1 MMQRKAAAIFENHGP
16 GQLPGRWSL
25 IFGGVFVLAWPTF
38 NLLFVTLVLFQLGAL
53 DTEVLGGIA
62 LRMYATFGLAYV
74 LIQILQRVFPLALA
88 EEKFWPQLLLHVA
101 AIFFIGQFFNPAL
114 TQTQAAQL
122 PRPSVIP
129 LVYTLFQITLF
140 VLAKTLILQRERH
153 LATQINLR
161 QAQLNLLRSQSNPH
175 FLFNTLNLLA
185 SEIKRNPAT
194 AQDIVYD
201 LADLLRESMRAA
213 EREFIRLD
221 EELRLASLYLEIQ
234 QKRFPERLDFNL
246 DIEER
251 CRRLIVPSLLLQ
263 PVIENVIKHVVSRS
277 SSTTSLHLEAREEE
291 DSLVIRVQ
299 DNGQR
304 IDTDSLKPG
313 EGLRILHETLALHYR
328 KRANVAFESTADGFQ
343 VTITLPRE
351 QALPEI

>member
-1 MMQRKAAAIFENHGP
+1 MQRQPAAILETHGP
-16 GQLPGRWSL
+16 GQLAGRWPL

-38 NLLFVTLVLFQLGAL
+38 NLVFVALVLFQLGAL
-53 DTEVLGGIA
+53 DMEVLGGIA

-74 LIQILQRVFPLALA
+74 LIQLLQRLFPLALE
-88 EEKFWPQLLLHVA
+88 EEKFWPQLLLHIA
-101 AIFFIGQFFNPAL
+101 AIFFVGQLFGPML
-114 TQTQAAQL
+114 TQTQVAQL
-122 PRPSVIP
+122 PQPSVIP

-161 QAQLNLLRSQSNPH
+161 QARLNTLRSQSNPH

-185 SEIKRNPAT
+185 SEIKRDPAT

-263 PVIENVIKHVVSRS
+263 PVIENVIKHVVSHS

-328 KRANVAFESTADGFQ
+328 KRANVAFESTAAGFQ
-343 VTITLPRE
+343 VTITLPRQ
-351 QALPEI
+351 QALPDL

>member
-1 MMQRKAAAIFENHGP
+1 MMQRQPAASLETHGP
-16 GQLPGRWSL
+16 DQLAGRWPL

-38 NLLFVTLVLFQLGAL
+38 NLVFVTLVLFQLGAL
-53 DTEVLGGIA
+53 DMEVLGGIA

-74 LIQILQRVFPLALA
+74 LIQLLQRLFPLALA
-88 EEKFWPQLLLHVA
+88 EEKFWPQLLLHIA
-101 AIFFIGQFFNPAL
+101 AIFFVGQLFAPML
-114 TQTQAAQL
+114 TQTQVAQL

-161 QAQLNLLRSQSNPH
+161 QARLNTLRSQSNPH

-213 EREFIRLD
+213 EREFISLD

-234 QKRFPERLDFNL
+234 QKRFPERLNFNL

-263 PVIENVIKHVVSRS
+263 PVIENVIKHVVSQS
-277 SSTTSLHLEAREEE
+277 SSKTSLHLGAREGE
-291 DSLVIRVQ
+291 DSLVICVQ

-313 EGLRILHETLALHYR
+313 EGLRILRETLRLHYR
-328 KRANVAFESTADGFQ
+328 KRANVAFESTADGFR
-343 VTITLPRE
+343 VTITLPRQ